1 MDPVKLSNNL
11 TALGVLVIMLAVGW
25 WLYVFLSIPRDMG
38 VSFGHVASCLFHS
51 GGMVCA
57 LFSGIGG
64 YQPIALWFG
73 FALLGGAWLVR
84 ESTSGADGSNQSGR
98 NRPSHGADVAAMARD
113 MAARAQRALL
123 PDTDRIRKPVQA
135 PARSAFAA
143 KNYEREAQIRLV
155 RSDGGR
161 SIALSSRRLRG
172 GPVVLGR
179 QNTSDEVV
187 DSDTIS
193 RRHAKLWIDER
204 DRCQI
209 EDLGSANGTWLDGQ
223 RITRA
228 TLVNGARLRLGEVD
242 FAVTLDRS

>member
-11 TALGVLVIMLAVGW
+11 TVLGVLVVVMAVLFW
-25 WLYVFLSIPRDMG
+25 FFVIA
-38 VSFGHVASCLFHS
+38 SFGGNVGANAVHAIPCLFYS
-51 GGMVCA
+51 GGACLLVNG
-57 LFSGIGG
+57 FGG
-64 YQPIALWFG
+64 YHPLVLWVG
-73 FALLGGAWLVR
+73 FALLGGGWLVR
-84 ESTSGADGSNQSGR
+84 QSSSGADGSNQSGR
-98 NRPSHGADVAAMARD
+98 NRPSHGVDVAAMARD